1 MPRINSSW
9 YTLSDKLSVSLMRYK
24 AHLLAF
30 PHFRYRQVQGLC
42 YFGNLSLC
50 VITYREFYA
59 VELVLGKPVQEITL
73 VFMWIHALFK
83 NVFVPVMIE
92 TYPRIMAG
100 GYIISTNAKCLFTK
114 ERKLYLFITFSAG
127 VRGPSF
133 CILITEII
141 NYTLFKLFMC
151 IPDIIRDLKLFCR
164 IPCKSCFTAGAV
176 MPLTVKVIFLSPY
189 PECGANYF
197 VALFNQQQGCNR

>member
-42 YFGNLSLC
+42 YFGDLSLC

-59 VELVLGKPVQEITL
+59 GELVLGKPVQEITL
-73 VFMWIHALFK
+73 VFMWIQALFK
-83 NVFVPVMIE
+83 KVFVPVMIE

-100 GYIISTNAKCLFTK
+100 GYIISADAECFFTE
-114 ERKLYLFITFSAG
+114 ERKLDLFITLRTG
-127 VRGPSF
+127 VWGPSF
-133 CILITEII
+133 CIFFAEVI
-141 NYTLFKLFMC
+141 NDMLFKLLMC

-176 MPLTVKVIFLSPY
+176 MPFTVKVIFFSPY
-189 PECGANYF
+189 P
-197 VALFNQQQGCNR
+197 